1 MAGSS
6 TQVRRKYELVVIMH
20 PDATEEEQKTLFKK
34 NRDIL
39 ATFNGTVHHL
49 DTWGKRKLG
58 NPIDR
63 LTRGNY
69 FHMTFEA
76 TGNAIAELE
85 RTMRINDRVLR
96 FQHTRLD
103 DRESLTKFVEKFK
116 EALVETAN
124 RERERE
130 IKNQQRKAARAEGMR
145 RDRPDRPERGDRP
158 ERSERA

>member
-6 TQVRRKYELVVIMH
+6 SKVLRKYEGIVIMH
-20 PDATEEEQKTLFKK
+20 PDATEEEQKTLFRR
-34 NRDIL
+34 NRDIIQS
-39 ATFNGTVHHL
+39 FGGTINHL

-58 NPIDR
+58 NAIDR

-69 FHMTFEA
+69 FHVTFEA
-76 TGNAIAELE
+76 TGPVIAELE

-103 DRESLTKFVEKFK
+103 DRVSLTKFVEKFK

-130 IKNQQRKAARAEGMR
+130 IKNQQRKAM
-145 RDRPDRPERGDRP
+145 
-158 ERSERA
+158 RSESMRPRA

>member
-6 TQVRRKYELVVIMH
+6 TEVLRKYEGIIIMH
-20 PDATEEEQKTLFKK
+20 PDATDDEQKALFRR
-34 NRDIL
+34 NREIIQG
-39 ATFNGTVHHL
+39 FSGNIHHL

-69 FHMTFEA
+69 FHVTFEA
-76 TGNAIAELE
+76 TGKAIAELE

-103 DRESLTKFVEKFK
+103 DRTSLVKYVETFK

-130 IKNQQRKAARAEGMR
+130 IKNQQRKAMR
-145 RDRPDRPERGDRP
+145 SDTMRSRP
-158 ERSERA
+158 